1 QSETLKALH
10 QEKLAVSSSTQS
22 RPLN

>member
-1 QSETLKALH
+1 LKALH

>member
-1 QSETLKALH
+1 SETLKALH